1 MYMLLILFFV
11 DACTKEPDNP
21 YNNIPPPPSDSI
33 SLYKPDPK
41 SIEGLHAYIFKPT
54 CANSGCHDGTF
65 EPDYRTIL
73 STYNTLVYRPV
84 IKNDPTNSYQYRVV
98 PGDINKSILYN
109 RLTKDIDGQSGIMP
123 LVIDPGS
130 DWETKKTEYIN
141 NIKDWIENGAKDIF
155 GNIPTL
161 NNNAPQIQGV
171 IGKTSGW
178 LDRNDSGQGA
188 LKVLETETQLDLYF
202 AFSDDKTPSPQLA
215 NTKIRFSKS
224 PDDFSGSVELPL
236 QLLGVPVNYSGYY
249 GPNVDY
255 YHKVSINPKDFAKL
269 KETVFFRVYV
279 TDSSG
284 KQTEIPTN
292 EGAYYIKNYFS
303 FNIVM

>member
-1 MYMLLILFFV
+1 MIRVLMYMLLILFFV

-155 GNIPTL
+155 KL
-161 NNNAPQIQGV
+161 N
-171 IGKTSGW
+171 
-178 LDRNDSGQGA
+178 
-188 LKVLETETQLDLYF
+188 
-202 AFSDDKTPSPQLA
+202 
-215 NTKIRFSKS
+215 
-224 PDDFSGSVELPL
+224 
-236 QLLGVPVNYSGYY
+236 
-249 GPNVDY
+249 
-255 YHKVSINPKDFAKL
+255 AKFL
-269 KETVFFRVYV
+269 RYT
-279 TDSSG
+279 
-284 KQTEIPTN
+284 
-292 EGAYYIKNYFS
+292 
-303 FNIVM
+303 